1 MAKVIRKDHTDKN
14 TKRTKDTKGL
24 LFQLKALVWVK
35 DSPLKVVM
43 DNFNVAK
50 IAKDNVKSDDWL
62 KVKRKLDFSSANEPP
77 PEGTNLRRE
86 IIERM
91 VKVPTEP

>member
-1 MAKVIRKDHTDKN
+1 
-14 TKRTKDTKGL
+14 
-24 LFQLKALVWVK
+24 
-35 DSPLKVVM
+35 M

-91 VKVPTEP
+91 VKVPTAPQPSTSGGVTTGKAPGWMESQGAENCMVLCLT